1 MSCDLC
7 LQPEVKVAPWTVT
20 HSVCWAM
27 YAKDP
32 KGNAIEFFSDTP
44 WYGHQPFLKPMD
56 FNIDSDT
63 LFAETEALLRN
74 APGFQPLDDFHKNLE
89 KRIPAKEQA

>member
-63 LFAETEALLRN
+63 LFAETEVLLRD
-74 APGFQPLDDFHKNLE
+74 APGFQQLDDFHKNLD
-89 KRIPAKEQA
+89 KRIPKKEQA